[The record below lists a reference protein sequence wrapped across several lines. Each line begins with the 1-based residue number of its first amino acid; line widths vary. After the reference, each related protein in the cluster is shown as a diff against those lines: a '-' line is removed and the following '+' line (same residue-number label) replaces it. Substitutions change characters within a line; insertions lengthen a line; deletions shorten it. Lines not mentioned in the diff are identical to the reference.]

1 MNNFNNYH
9 HKCSFCEKDG
19 TPGKAVLV
27 RTDLKQTYYW
37 IETGPTVPV
46 NSKVGIRLTTGCPTH
61 FSGYGKLWADC
72 PGECWRFHIKD
83 NGKNEPQV
91 INYSEDS
98 RFESKTITDQN
109 GRPTTRYTRPI
120 LNIEADDEEDRKN
133 HNGMH
138 AIYLV
143 LGGPDID
150 RYPTIDKL
158 RDLPTVGKKDNF
170 IICSNG
176 CMVYVMYFNVT
187 FP

>member
-1 MNNFNNYH
+1 MTYFYNYH
-9 HKCSFCEKDG
+9 QNCSSCEKDG
-19 TPGKAVLV
+19 TPGKVVLF
-27 RTDLKQTYYW
+27 RTDLQQTYDW
-37 IETGPTVPV
+37 IEAGSTVPV
-46 NSKVGIRLTTGCPTH
+46 NSRVGIRLTTGCSTH
-61 FSGYGKLWADC
+61 FGSYGKLWADC

-83 NGKNEPQV
+83 NGKNEPQI
-91 INYSEDS
+91 INFSEDS
-98 RFESKTITDQN
+98 RFESKNITDKN
-109 GRPTTRYTRPI
+109 RSTTRYARHI

-150 RYPTIDKL
+150 RYPTIDEL
-158 RDLPTVGKKDNF
+158 RDLPPVGKKDNK

-176 CMVYVMYFNVT
+176 CMVYVMYFNVK